1 MLPDSGQPPRASE
14 HSSEHA
20 ETARNQF
27 LERMNRLW
35 TALGVDS
42 DAKLAGKLGLKQQ
55 TISAARTRKQIP
67 SAWIQQIAEQFEI
80 SSDWLLFGTGAMHR
94 GEPAGT
100 CIPAL
105 APDGAQEPCLK
116 PEDFVVVPLLES
128 WVRGGPE
135 GGILYEGI
143 AEYYPFKRWWIERI
157 AGKAVDRQKAL
168 LLVKVR
174 GDSMSPTIN
183 QGEIAL
189 VDTWES
195 ERINVRTGDIYV
207 VTLPDGSTTVKR
219 LTVARDESGRFKVV
233 CMSDNLAAYRPFEFW
248 VDPAKRLQ
256 DYVLGR
262 VRWVGKE
269 FD

>member
-1 MLPDSGQPPRASE
+1 MSFGERLAVIRDKIS
-14 HSSEHA
+14 HKDFA
-20 ETARNQF
+20 ETLGISESTYRRYESERTSPDLAF
-27 LERMNRLW
+27 LTAIIERYNLE
-35 TALGVDS
+35 
-42 DAKLAGKLGLKQQ
+42 
-55 TISAARTRKQIP
+55 P
-67 SAWIQQIAEQFEI
+67 AWF
-80 SSDWLLFGTGAMHR
+80 LYGTGPMKR
-94 GEPAGT
+94 GEPDGL
-100 CIPAL
+100 CIPL
-105 APDGAQEPCLK
+105 LSPDGSQEPCLK
-116 PEDFVVVPLLES
+116 AEDFVAVPLLES

-143 AEYYPFKRWWIERI
+143 SEYYPFKRWWIERI
-157 AGKAVDRQKAL
+157 SGKAVDRQKAL

-219 LTVARDESGRFKVV
+219 LTVAKDESGRFKVV

-248 VDPAKRLQ
+248 IDPGKRLQ